1 MVTNIWAEMPW
12 ASSVDPEL
20 PMIGGKKER
29 EQSKNWKSKLEHEV
43 ESQKGEKKI
52 SKGQQVESNN
62 DNNEL
67 NKQKAA

>member
-1 MVTNIWAEMPW
+1 
-12 ASSVDPEL
+12 
-20 PMIGGKKER
+20 MIGGKKER